1 MISVI
6 LFFLISVLPIT
17 VPDSDNGGKE
27 VVAKFEVY
35 YNPKTGNYT
44 LDTEV
49 ETKHFL
55 SDCDALLY
63 LESQARS
70 ICTKD
75 EVLQIEL
82 RGLKPGQRY

>member
-1 MISVI
+1 M
-6 LFFLISVLPIT
+6 LTP
-17 VPDSDNGGKE
+17 DNGGKE

-49 ETKHFL
+49 EAEHFL

-63 LESQARS
+63 LQSQARS
-70 ICTKD
+70 ICTQM
-75 EVLQIEL
+75 ELFEIEF
-82 RGLKPGQRY
+82 RGHKPGQKY